1 MKQIIFKKISKLTD
15 EDKKKVSDMTGKIII
30 WCLEGRSIGY
40 MSEKLGL
47 HPWQIE
53 HNIDETLYTLR
64 GQVGIRRFL
73 RILFW
78 K

>member
-1 MKQIIFKKISKLTD
+1 MKQTKFKKLSQLTN

-47 HPWQIE
+47 HP
-53 HNIDETLYTLR
+53 
-64 GQVGIRRFL
+64 
-73 RILFW
+73 
-78 K
+78 